1 MRETLGAPALCQGA
15 VGTKARFGAYLR
27 MFSTGLW
34 PQFIDRA
41 TPALGIQEV
50 TVPRAFPCN
59 RENAV
64 FEIEMLNEPGL
75 AQAFGNLFGLFV
87 FGFKRID
94 QVQKN
99 QIGHLDF

>member
-1 MRETLGAPALCQGA
+1 
-15 VGTKARFGAYLR
+15 
-27 MFSTGLW
+27 
-34 PQFIDRA
+34 
-41 TPALGIQEV
+41 LGIQEV

-99 QIGHLDF
+99 QIGHFDFQGHGAAIGCTGVAHASFVARPGIGAIDVNNADG